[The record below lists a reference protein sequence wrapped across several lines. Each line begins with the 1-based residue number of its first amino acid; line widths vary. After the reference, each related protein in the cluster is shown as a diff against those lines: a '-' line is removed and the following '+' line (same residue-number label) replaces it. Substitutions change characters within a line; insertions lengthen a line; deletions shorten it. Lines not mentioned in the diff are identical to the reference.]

1 MYRSRPIA
9 ACLLVLSLVPAAYA
23 DDAPIS
29 RREIDSRIDE
39 AVYRTIVTGL
49 PLYNERDF
57 KSCYRLYQGTLLGV
71 DPLLAHHPE
80 LRQTIEKGL
89 KEAENAASEAQK
101 AVELRKTLDAVLAGV
116 RAAIPLS
123 TPAPPATPA
132 PTSKPA

>member
-1 MYRSRPIA
+1 MRRSRPIS
-9 ACLLVLSLVPAAYA
+9 ACLLVLSLIPAAYA

-57 KSCYRLYQGTLLGV
+57 KGCYRLYQGTLLGV
-71 DPLLAHHPE
+71 DPLLVHHPE

-89 KEAENAASEAQK
+89 KEAENTASEAQK
-101 AVELRKTLDAVLAGV
+101 AVELRKTLDTVLAGV

-123 TPAPPATPA
+123 TPAPATTPA
-132 PTSKPA
+132 PSSKSA